1 MKTIAFETFWIQMRM
16 DSLKD
21 PLQHSEKSVRAY
33 LNVNP
38 EGALLRESQ
47 DSKKFS
53 SNA

>member
-1 MKTIAFETFWIQMRM
+1 MKTIAFETFWAQMRM

-21 PLQHSEKSVRAY
+21 PFQLQDSEKSAIRAF

-47 DSKKFS
+47 DSK
-53 SNA
+53 